1 MKKWMDVINEV
12 AAEKRLDVE
21 HTSDLL
27 VLPSP
32 ARVSSMSRD
41 MNGGVLNL
49 DQKRYYLSQSNDELY
64 FTQREAQ
71 CMYYILHGCTIVQV
85 GERLNLSHRTVEFYV
100 KNMKM
105 KLNVHSKSELIAYAM
120 RVGFL
125 ELIDI
130 SDSTDRLISD

>member
-12 AAEKRLDVE
+12 TSEKRSQVE
-21 HTSDLL
+21 VPGDLPA
-27 VLPSP
+27 LPSH
-32 ARVSSMSRD
+32 ARVSNECRTMD
-41 MNGGVLNL
+41 GGVLQL
-49 DQKRYYLSQSNDELY
+49 DQKRYYLSQSDDELY

-105 KLNVHSKSELIAYAM
+105 KLNIQTKSELIAYAM
-120 RVGFL
+120 KIRFL
-125 ELIDI
+125 ELIDF
-130 SDSTDRLISD
+130 SDSTDRLFPD

>member
-12 AAEKRLDVE
+12 VNEKASDVGIA
-21 HTSDLL
+21 SDQPE
-27 VLPSP
+27 LPSP
-32 ARVSSMSRD
+32 ARVSTVCRAMD
-41 MNGGVLNL
+41 GGVLQL
-49 DQKRYYLSQSNDELY
+49 DQKRYYLSQSDEELY

-105 KLNVHSKSELIAYAM
+105 KLNVQTKSELIAHAM
-120 RVGFL
+120 KIGFL
-125 ELIDI
+125 GLIDF
-130 SDSTDRLISD
+130 SDSTDRMFPD

>member
-12 AAEKRLDVE
+12 TSENRLEVE
-21 HTSDLL
+21 IASGLSA
-27 VLPSP
+27 LPSP
-32 ARVSSMSRD
+32 ARVSAVCHTMD
-41 MNGGVLNL
+41 GDVLQL
-49 DQKRYYLSQSNDELY
+49 DQKRYYLSQSDDELY

-105 KLNVHSKSELIAYAM
+105 KLNIQTKSELIAYAM
-120 RVGFL
+120 KIGFL
-125 ELIDI
+125 ELIDF
-130 SDSTDRLISD
+130 SDSTDRLFSD